1 MRVFLAVIVLLLSGV
16 VSADESQFPRLI
28 GRVNDH
34 AGVLTSEE
42 TGSLES
48 MLASHEQ
55 ATTNQIVILTMPTI
69 GDTDIFSF
77 SQAVYDS
84 WKLGQK
90 GKDNGVLIVMVKD
103 RLNRGK
109 STRIHTGRGFEGA
122 LPDAVCTRIVVE
134 QMKPLLLQ
142 GRYADG
148 FRAGAASIIAG
159 IGHEYVPTVKS
170 MPDVGG
176 ILFAV
181 LLFVVI
187 TMVCVLLWIVISRR
201 REKKLQAERDARR
214 AMDREPRFH
223 ASYPDRSPSV
233 GYPHTSSRSVPR
245 TRSPTRHQPEDS
257 GSYAPIRT
265 PDPDP
270 PSFGW
275 SSGSD
280 STPDF
285 SGGGGESA
293 GGGGGD

>member
-134 QMKPLLLQ
+134 QMKQ
-142 GRYADG
+142 IGRA
-148 FRAGAASIIAG
+148 
-159 IGHEYVPTVKS
+159 HV
-170 MPDVGG
+170 
-176 ILFAV
+176 
-181 LLFVVI
+181 
-187 TMVCVLLWIVISRR
+187 
-201 REKKLQAERDARR
+201 
-214 AMDREPRFH
+214 
-223 ASYPDRSPSV
+223 
-233 GYPHTSSRSVPR
+233 
-245 TRSPTRHQPEDS
+245 
-257 GSYAPIRT
+257 
-265 PDPDP
+265 
-270 PSFGW
+270 
-275 SSGSD
+275 
-280 STPDF
+280 
-285 SGGGGESA
+285 
-293 GGGGGD
+293 